1 MTQETSRVAA
11 WRRREPLKYASQ
23 KELEIKRRKLRRSA
37 LRDYIEATSKPEEAT
52 K

>member
-1 MTQETSRVAA
+1 MFVGMGYGA
-11 WRRREPLKYASQ
+11 WRRREPLMYASQ
-23 KELEIKRRKLRRSA
+23 KEREVKRRSLRRSA